1 MKKLTVSIITAFLLL
16 TLVPT
21 PLKAIT
27 GTDSTSMVNTKT
39 VNSKEADALL
49 LRLAEIKALDK
60 SNMSFSE
67 KKKLRKETRSI
78 KSQLKAVGGG
88 VYLSVGAIIV
98 ILLLLVLLL

>member
-1 MKKLTVSIITAFLLL
+1 MVSIITAFLLL
-16 TLVPT
+16 TLTPT

-27 GTDSTSMVNTKT
+27 GTDPTTATTTKS

-49 LRLAEIKALDK
+49 VRLAEIKALDK

-67 KKKLRKETRSI
+67 KKQLRKETRAI
-78 KSQLKAVGGG
+78 KSQLKAIGGG

-98 ILLLLVLLL
+98 ILLLLILLL

>member
-1 MKKLTVSIITAFLLL
+1 MVSIITAFLLL
-16 TLVPT
+16 TLTPT

-27 GTDSTSMVNTKT
+27 GTDPTAATTTKS

-49 LRLAEIKALDK
+49 VRLAEIKALDK

-67 KKKLRKETRSI
+67 KKQLRKETRAI
-78 KSQLKAVGGG
+78 KSQLKAIGGG

-98 ILLLLVLLL
+98 ILLLLILLL